1 MQGSFQTVENN
12 QLNVSVSESNTS
24 SSMISNIAAEN
35 EITNSCLTTLDF
47 SDIERK
53 KRNKIDEYSHIEEK
67 QARLIKVLN
76 ERIYKCIVEENGA
89 TKTIADNEELQ
100 RVFYVVVELEQ
111 LALLVHEP
119 VAAALKCRLDIEWIK
134 KPYFGDILIV
144 YHHYYKVYKAIL
156 ARYPTCQYTL
166 CNLLK
171 RKPFATQL
179 KKLLVSY

>member
-1 MQGSFQTVENN
+1 MQGSFQNVEKN
-12 QLNVSVSESNTS
+12 QLYVSGPDFNTS
-24 SSMISNIAAEN
+24 SSMISNIDLEN
-35 EITNSCLTTLDF
+35 EITNSCLMTF

-67 QARLIKVLN
+67 QARLIKLLN
-76 ERIYKCIVEENGA
+76 ERVYKCIVEENGA
-89 TKTIADNEELQ
+89 TKSIADNDELQ

-156 ARYPTCQYTL
+156 ARYPTCQFTL

-171 RKPFATQL
+171 RKPFATQI